1 MTFDD
6 SVMDKNSVKH
16 ELKQCPRCLDT
27 FECKVGNIALCDCM
41 KVELTA
47 KERAYISKQFED
59 CICVRCLAE
68 MKNKKYKKHLTTQIN
83 QPLRR

>member
-1 MTFDD
+1 
-6 SVMDKNSVKH
+6 
-16 ELKQCPRCLDT
+16 
-27 FECKVGNIALCDCM
+27 M

-68 MKNKKYKKHLTTQIN
+68 MKNEYYKKHLTTQIN
-83 QPLRR
+83 QLLRR